1 PCTHVIL
8 YFFFQAEDGIRDR
21 NVTGVQTCA
30 LPISLRAVA
39 NPPGPGSAEP
49 WVPWPAGVTPRAWP
63 TAWSGRAS
71 KTKDWRSTSTT
82 RRDEA
87 PQRPNPGRAQGS
99 APCPASQGRLQPFGG
114 VGIAQP
120 QFVEE
125 QRDECG
131 QGSQDL
137 VGGQV
142 AYQAWF
148 QGRCHIRGE
157 QVGTF
162 GVVGGQVQ
170 TKTGQGDDLRTQST
184 DPVLGLPQAPALD
197 AHTCVAGVMPGKTD
211 QKAGIGGGKGVEGL
225 LLAVQ
230 KLPLCTLGAE
240 SGLGE

>member
-142 AYQAWF
+142 VYQAWF

-170 TKTGQGDDLRTQST
+170 TKTGQGDLLRKGTQT
-184 DPVLGLPQAPALD
+184 QHQIQVGPGVRVPVGQGAGECGPGDVGVGLGPEGQ
-197 AHTCVAGVMPGKTD
+197 PGTYS
-211 QKAGIGGGKGVEGL
+211 AEY
-225 LLAVQ
+225 
-230 KLPLCTLGAE
+230 LGAHVK
-240 SGLGE
+240 SPVASCVP